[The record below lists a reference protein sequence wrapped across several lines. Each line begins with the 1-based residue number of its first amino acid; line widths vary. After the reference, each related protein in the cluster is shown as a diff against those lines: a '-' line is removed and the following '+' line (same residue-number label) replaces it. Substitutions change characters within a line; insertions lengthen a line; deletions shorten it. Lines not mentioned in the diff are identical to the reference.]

1 MRRTLALAAFV
12 IVTLTCLT
20 ACNPTWTK
28 DGKPNDASMPMPP
41 GATPPTNA
49 AGGGG
54 SQPAAQRP

>member
-1 MRRTLALAAFV
+1 LAPLA
-12 IVTLTCLT
+12 IVTLTFLT